1 MMLTKIKDRKIF
13 LLKTRITIN
22 MFKNE
27 QIINNNNIFK
37 VEINFSN
44 TSLLDNSNLK
54 LIVNLYQ

>member
-27 QIINNNNIFK
+27 QIINNNIFK
-37 VEINFSN
+37 VENNFSN

-54 LIVNLYQ
+54 LTVNLYQ